1 MLIRIFLY
9 IKTNILR
16 GSAYLN
22 FDFALPG
29 EPATLH
35 DCKTSIFTRVRLK
48 LYSLGSVCLSVSS
61 QQPVA
66 GTDHG
71 QGGGRGDGS
80 QQAHTLLSLHSA
92 AKVRGKLWV
101 VPASSSREFP
111 RQLGSGDNLSMEDA
125 ERRGSVNMTIIRVET
140 ILGASISILICPCL
154 TTISH
159 NKICRFLPRLSIL
172 LCSPLKFLKRVDVS
186 MVRSR
191 H

>member
-1 MLIRIFLY
+1 MGP
-9 IKTNILR
+9 LR
-16 GSAYLN
+16 
-22 FDFALPG
+22 
-29 EPATLH
+29 

-61 QQPVA
+61 QQRALTTVRA
-66 GTDHG
+66 GGAVMDHNKP
-71 QGGGRGDGS
+71 
-80 QQAHTLLSLHSA
+80 TLCSAPSLHSA

-172 LCSPLKFLKRVDVS
+172 LCSGSPLKFQKRVDVS

>member
-111 RQLGSGDNLSMEDA
+111 RQLGSGDNLSMEDL
-125 ERRGSVNMTIIRVET
+125 ERRGSVIIRVET
-140 ILGASISILICPCL
+140 ILGASISILICQCL

-159 NKICRFLPRLSIL
+159 DEI
-172 LCSPLKFLKRVDVS
+172 
-186 MVRSR
+186 
-191 H
+191 